1 MSAYWKTRN
10 VLVTG
15 AAGFIGSHLVERLVR
30 EGARVTALV
39 HYNSQSSWANLEL
52 AAPQLKKKVRV
63 VMGDLIDP
71 RSVQDAVDGQHT
83 VFHLGALIAIPYSYM
98 APASYVEV
106 NIKGTLHVLEAC
118 RRCKTARMVHTST
131 SEAYGTARYV
141 PMDEEHPLQG
151 QSPYSASKIAADKI
165 AESYFLSF
173 KLPVSTIRPF
183 NCYGPRQSARAI
195 IPTILTQFL
204 AGKTEL
210 KLGSLKPVRD
220 FTYVEDTVD
229 GFLRVAQSKA
239 AIGQVINVGAG
250 KGVTIGELVEVAAR
264 VCGAKYKVREDRAR
278 VRPEASEVL
287 RLICDNRKARKLL
300 GWKPRVTLRQGLTQ
314 VRDFL
319 KENMDRYKTDRYNV

>member
-1 MSAYWKTRN
+1 MSAYWKNRN

-52 AAPQLKKKVRV
+52 AEPRLKKKVRV

-71 RSVQDAVDGQHT
+71 RSVQEAVDGQHT
-83 VFHLGALIAIPYSYM
+83 VFHLGALIAIPYSYV

-118 RRCKTARMVHTST
+118 RRCNTPRMVHTST
-131 SEAYGTARYV
+131 SETYGTARYV

-151 QSPYSASKIAADKI
+151 QSPYSASKIGADKL
-165 AESYFLSF
+165 AESYYLSF

-210 KLGSLKPVRD
+210 KLGSLRPVRD

-229 GFLRVAQSKA
+229 GFLKVAQSKA
-239 AIGQVINVGAG
+239 AIGHVINVGAG
-250 KGVTIGELVEVAAR
+250 KGVTIGELVKLAAA
-264 VCGAKYKVREDRAR
+264 VCGAKYKVKEERAR
-278 VRPEASEVL
+278 VRPEASEVM
-287 RLICDNRKARKLL
+287 RLICNNRKARRLL
-300 GWKPRVTLRQGLTQ
+300 GWKPRVTLRQGLAQ

-319 KENMDRYKTDRYNV
+319 KGNMDRYKTDRYNV

>member
-1 MSAYWKTRN
+1 MSAYWKKRN

-52 AAPQLKKKVRV
+52 AEPQLKKKVRV
-63 VMGDLIDP
+63 IMGDLIDP
-71 RSVQDAVDGQHT
+71 RSVQEAVDGQHT
-83 VFHLGALIAIPYSYM
+83 VFHLGALIAIPYSYV

-118 RRCKTARMVHTST
+118 RRCNTARMVHTST
-131 SEAYGTARYV
+131 SETYGTARYV

-151 QSPYSASKIAADKI
+151 QSPYSASKIGADKL

-229 GFLRVAQSKA
+229 GFLKVAQSKA

-250 KGVTIGELVEVAAR
+250 KGVTIGELVEIAAR
-264 VCGAKYKVREDRAR
+264 VCGSQYRVREERAR
-278 VRPEASEVL
+278 VRPEASEVQ